1 MRGPALILLVLT
13 TVWGHLRGGEATN
26 AWSGTITLVERIAG
40 PGGGSAAERQELSEY
55 HQILKERIRRA
66 REELPTRPRVLQRL
80 IKEDLAGFQSE
91 LERIATALGE
101 EIPVN
106 ETRFILRGTT
116 LVVSG
121 DGPAIQID
129 RAAGTARWLGA
140 KLDIPLLAPMPAKVE
155 LPAKIGPIF
164 HGRQTRAMTL
174 RIDSRDFQILIV
186 PDLPNPF
193 ALGLLVGADPEYAA
207 LATVP
212 GLPARVEW
220 QSGQATRIWVAQIE
234 PAPPR

>member
-1 MRGPALILLVLT
+1 MRGSVLMLLLAM
-13 TVWGHLRGGEATN
+13 VWTRLCGGDAT
-26 AWSGTITLVERIAG
+26 APWSGTIALVERIAG
-40 PGGGSAAERQELSEY
+40 PGGGSAAERTELTEY
-55 HQILKERIRRA
+55 HQILKDRIRRA

-80 IKEDLAGFQSE
+80 LKEDLAVFQSE

-101 EIPVN
+101 EIPVS
-106 ETRFILRGTT
+106 ETRFILRGAT

-140 KLDIPLLAPMPAKVE
+140 KLEDPILAPQPAKAE
-155 LPAKIGPIF
+155 LPAKAGPVWRGF
-164 HGRQTRAMTL
+164 QTRAMTL
-174 RIDSRDFQILIV
+174 RIEGRDFQILIV

-220 QSGQATRIWVAQIE
+220 QSGQATRIWEARIE
-234 PAPPR
+234 PAAPR